1 VLSTSSEGVLKG
13 KLSWCNICVLTLLL
27 RFWCWLFLEYIC
39 WNTIL
44 YCSYIWKKCHNFV
57 IWLATSLKSKVS
69 NANNCFVTFIKIIQK
84 RRHLLESFVSEMQ
97 CEDSFV
103 SEDDKSGKTF
113 IFRKRKGKL
122 VDFLDI
128 LLQTKVRK
136 KLRHTEMGKKNNWL
150 IFNFSLLSN

>member
-1 VLSTSSEGVLKG
+1 
-13 KLSWCNICVLTLLL
+13 
-27 RFWCWLFLEYIC
+27 
-39 WNTIL
+39 
-44 YCSYIWKKCHNFV
+44 
-57 IWLATSLKSKVS
+57 
-69 NANNCFVTFIKIIQK
+69 VTFIKIIQK

-136 KLRHTEMGKKNNWL
+136 KLRHTEMGKKNN
-150 IFNFSLLSN
+150 